1 MTAVHHSAAPRRDSA
16 IRSGIALVL
25 FLVIAYG
32 VAAFGSLST
41 IDNVDGWYAGAEK
54 VAWNPP
60 NFLFGPVWTVLYA
73 LMSIAAWLVWRRRE
87 LPGAKAALGWYVAQ
101 LALNAIWTPVFFGAY
116 PLIGGAALWIAS
128 GIIVALDIAV
138 VITMLRFARVRPVA
152 AWLLAPYLAWIL
164 YATTLSFGLAVLNG

>member
-1 MTAVHHSAAPRRDSA
+1 MTAVHHSAAPHRDSTPRA
-16 IRSGIALVL
+16 AVALVL
-25 FLVIAYG
+25 FLVIAFA

-41 IDNVDGWYAGAEK
+41 SGNVDGWYADAEK

-60 NFLFGPVWTVLYA
+60 NVLFGPVWTTLYA
-73 LMSIAAWLVWRRRE
+73 LMSVAAWLVWRRRE
-87 LPGAKAALGWYVAQ
+87 LPGARVALGWYVAQ

-116 PLIGGAALWIAS
+116 PFIGGPALWIAS
-128 GIIVALDIAV
+128 GIIVALDAAV
-138 VITMLRFARVRPVA
+138 IVTMVRFARIRPVA